1 MLLSS
6 MGSILCSVA
15 AVRKARWILAAAL
28 LLPPSSAVAHADSD
42 PDPHIPNANANW
54 CPGGGTGFPPSFG
67 VGHCDGTKYPD
78 GSYWRTVLWSPSAPS
93 LARGLHIERRS
104 RKKITTDSRWA
115 GRSGWWKIV
124 TACVPTP
131 LGVRQAFTESC
142 IG

>member
-78 GSYWRTVLWSPSAPS
+78 GSYWRTVLWQPPTVN
-93 LARGLHIERRS
+93 LEPGFWPIFDQTDGLH
-104 RKKITTDSRWA
+104 
-115 GRSGWWKIV
+115 
-124 TACVPTP
+124 CVVDNGSPDP
-131 LGVRQAFTESC
+131 SPAPPGGCDGAVK
-142 IG
+142 